1 MIWDTVY
8 KYFKMWLWIL
18 IGLNVVSKVHGYA
31 NGYFPD
37 SCGNMFVNHRGRDG
51 VQYVPQNTEL
61 PFTMTLTYSQKG
73 DPIKVTL
80 ERNPSAEFRGFML
93 EAWTNGT
100 EHPVG
105 NFILL
110 ESDKTRLLKCRNIP
124 GQAVSQRNNQR
135 KTLIHV
141 NWTAGGQD
149 ITDINFRVT
158 FVESF
163 SRFWNVANLNVTLPS
178 PTTPSP
184 NDTTPMTTIK
194 NTTPGTTTETTMP
207 STTKETTTPSTTT
220 ETTTPGT
227 TTETTK
233 PSTTRGTTMPST
245 TTETTTPSTTTE
257 TTTPGTTTETTKPST
272 TRGTTMPSTTKETTT
287 PSTTT
292 ETTTPGTTT
301 ETTMPSTTT
310 ETTTP
315 GITTEITKP
324 STTRGPSTTTQ
335 RPGLLDLFKGVGT
348 SVMNFRSVLVLLR
361 MELPTILMTMTT
373 LVNSLCSHPNKG
385 LKISCCLLCAAIEI
399 SALVLFCLAEP
410 IKVTLLVLVCVT
422 IVINFV
428 ELVIVCLPIGPSH
441 ELKEISDIIVEACSV
456 IHSIFTIA
464 VIVVSVLDNDSC
476 GKKRKDSWLV
486 KVTIAFTVW
495 MVLFVIWVIIRC
507 ILRNTI
513 LGRNKTGSLKSSES
527 WRRQRKKKKPS
538 ATEKIFSAAS
548 ALFFFGATCFAVA
561 VTVGI
566 FWCQEK

>member
-272 TRGTTMPSTTKETTT
+272 TRGTTMPSTT
-287 PSTTT
+287 T
-292 ETTTPGTTT
+292 ET
-301 ETTMPSTTT
+301 
-310 ETTTP
+310 
-315 GITTEITKP
+315 TKP

>member
-18 IGLNVVSKVHGYA
+18 IGLNVVTKVHGYA

-80 ERNPSAEFRGFML
+80 KRKQSAEFKGFML

-110 ESDKTRLLKCRNIP
+110 ESDKTRLLKCHNIP

-163 SRFWNVANLNVTLPS
+163 SRFWNMVNFNVTLPS

-194 NTTPGTTTETTMP
+194 NTTPGTTTEITTP
-207 STTKETTTPSTTT
+207 STTTETTTPGTTTETTTPGTTTETTTPGTTTETTKPSTTTETTTPGTTT

-233 PSTTRGTTMPST
+233 PSTTR
-245 TTETTTPSTTTE
+245 E
-257 TTTPGTTTETTKPST
+257 
-272 TRGTTMPSTTKETTT
+272 
-287 PSTTT
+287 
-292 ETTTPGTTT
+292 
-301 ETTMPSTTT
+301 
-310 ETTTP
+310 
-315 GITTEITKP
+315 
-324 STTRGPSTTTQ
+324 PSTTTQ

-410 IKVTLLVLVCVT
+410 IKVILLVLVCVT

-441 ELKEISDIIVEACSV
+441 ELKEISDITVEGCSV

-527 WRRQRKKKKPS
+527 WKRQRKKKKPS
-538 ATEKIFSAAS
+538 AAEKIFSAAS

>member
-18 IGLNVVSKVHGYA
+18 IGLNVVTKVHGYA
-31 NGYFPD
+31 SGFFPD
-37 SCGNMFVNHRGRDG
+37 SCGNMFVNHRSRDG

-80 ERNPSAEFRGFML
+80 KRNQSAEFRGFML
-93 EAWTNGT
+93 EAWTYGT

-110 ESDKTRLLKCRNIP
+110 ESDKTRLLKCHNIP

-135 KTLIHV
+135 KTSIQV

-149 ITDINFRVT
+149 ITDIDFRVT

-163 SRFWNVANLNVTLPS
+163 SRFWNVAIFNVTLPS
-178 PTTPSP
+178 PTTPLP
-184 NDTTPMTTIK
+184 DDTTPMTTIK

-220 ETTTPGT
+220 ETTTPS
-227 TTETTK
+227 TTK
-233 PSTTRGTTMPST
+233 
-245 TTETTTPSTTTE
+245 E
-257 TTTPGTTTETTKPST
+257 
-272 TRGTTMPSTTKETTT
+272 TTMPSTTKETTT

-292 ETTTPGTTT
+292 ET
-301 ETTMPSTTT
+301 
-310 ETTTP
+310 
-315 GITTEITKP
+315 TKP

-361 MELPTILMTMTT
+361 MELPTMLMTMTT

-385 LKISCCLLCAAIEI
+385 LKISSCLLCTAIEI

-410 IKVTLLVLVCVT
+410 IKVILLVLVCVT

-441 ELKEISDIIVEACSV
+441 ELVAGGLEPIPATSGERQGTPWTGRQ
-456 IHSIFTIA
+456 TIA
-464 VIVVSVLDNDSC
+464 GLTHRDKQPFTLTFTPTDNLESPIN
-476 GKKRKDSWLV
+476 LV
-486 KVTIAFTVW
+486 PNLHV
-495 MVLFVIWVIIRC
+495 
-507 ILRNTI
+507 
-513 LGRNKTGSLKSSES
+513 
-527 WRRQRKKKKPS
+527 
-538 ATEKIFSAAS
+538 
-548 ALFFFGATCFAVA
+548 FGLWEEAGVP
-561 VTVGI
+561 G
-566 FWCQEK
+566 ENPR

>member
-227 TTETTK
+227 TTET
-233 PSTTRGTTMPST
+233 
-245 TTETTTPSTTTE
+245 
-257 TTTPGTTTETTKPST
+257 
-272 TRGTTMPSTTKETTT
+272 
-287 PSTTT
+287 
-292 ETTTPGTTT
+292 
-301 ETTMPSTTT
+301 
-310 ETTTP
+310 
-315 GITTEITKP
+315 TKP

>member
-272 TRGTTMPSTTKETTT
+272 TRG
-287 PSTTT
+287 
-292 ETTTPGTTT
+292 
-301 ETTMPSTTT
+301 
-310 ETTTP
+310 
-315 GITTEITKP
+315 
-324 STTRGPSTTTQ
+324 PSTTTQ

>member
-257 TTTPGTTTETTKPST
+257 TTTPGTTTETTKPS
-272 TRGTTMPSTTKETTT
+272 
-287 PSTTT
+287 
-292 ETTTPGTTT
+292 TTT

>member
-18 IGLNVVSKVHGYA
+18 IGLNVVTKVHGYA

-80 ERNPSAEFRGFML
+80 KRKQSAEFKGFML

-110 ESDKTRLLKCRNIP
+110 ESDKTRLLKCHNIP

-163 SRFWNVANLNVTLPS
+163 SRFWNMVNFNVTLPS

-194 NTTPGTTTETTMP
+194 NTTPGTTTEITTP
-207 STTKETTTPSTTT
+207 STTTETTTPGTTT

-245 TTETTTPSTTTE
+245 AISTTTSSSTSE
-257 TTTPGTTTETTKPST
+257 ADSNTINLTTAE
-272 TRGTTMPSTTKETTT
+272 
-287 PSTTT
+287 
-292 ETTTPGTTT
+292 
-301 ETTMPSTTT
+301 
-310 ETTTP
+310 
-315 GITTEITKP
+315 
-324 STTRGPSTTTQ
+324 PSTTTQ

-373 LVNSLCSHPNKG
+373 LVNSLCSHPNKV
-385 LKISCCLLCAAIEI
+385 I
-399 SALVLFCLAEP
+399 
-410 IKVTLLVLVCVT
+410 LLVLVCVT

-441 ELKEISDIIVEACSV
+441 ELKEISDITVEGCSV

-464 VIVVSVLDNDSC
+464 VIIVSVLDNDSC

-527 WRRQRKKKKPS
+527 WKRQRKKKKPS
-538 ATEKIFSAAS
+538 AAEKIFSAAS

>member
-18 IGLNVVSKVHGYA
+18 IGLNVVTKVHGYA
-31 NGYFPD
+31 SGFFPD
-37 SCGNMFVNHRGRDG
+37 SCGNMFVNHRSRDG

-80 ERNPSAEFRGFML
+80 KRNQSAEFRGFML
-93 EAWTNGT
+93 EAWTYGT

-110 ESDKTRLLKCRNIP
+110 ESDKTRLLKCHNIP

-135 KTLIHV
+135 KTSIQV

-149 ITDINFRVT
+149 ITDIDFRVT

-163 SRFWNVANLNVTLPS
+163 SRFWNVAIFNVTLPS
-178 PTTPSP
+178 PTTPLP
-184 NDTTPMTTIK
+184 DDTTPMTTIK

-220 ETTTPGT
+220 ETTTPS
-227 TTETTK
+227 TTK
-233 PSTTRGTTMPST
+233 
-245 TTETTTPSTTTE
+245 E
-257 TTTPGTTTETTKPST
+257 
-272 TRGTTMPSTTKETTT
+272 TTMPSTTKETTT

-292 ETTTPGTTT
+292 ET
-301 ETTMPSTTT
+301 
-310 ETTTP
+310 
-315 GITTEITKP
+315 TKP

-361 MELPTILMTMTT
+361 MELPTMLMTMTT

-385 LKISCCLLCAAIEI
+385 LKISSCLLCTAIEI

-410 IKVTLLVLVCVT
+410 IKVILLVLVCVT

-527 WRRQRKKKKPS
+527 WRQQRKKKKPS
-538 ATEKIFSAAS
+538 AAEKIFSAAS

-566 FWCQEK
+566 FWCQEN